1 MKNHIKEETVMK
13 KQQNKNI
20 MAPSFNLSSS

>member
-20 MAPSFNLSSS
+20 MASSFNLSSN